1 MGVDWRSVAH
11 RNISCYFMSE
21 AKSFLLIRP
30 RLFNFLDKVALVTAS
45 SAIKLAEH
53 QVLLDVVVVPVF
65 THKLDP
71 QPNQEL
77 LKVYLDQLRPDML
90 VVNV

>member
-1 MGVDWRSVAH
+1 MAAAVLRVLQEIMLRD
-11 RNISCYFMSE
+11 N
-21 AKSFLLIRP
+21 
-30 RLFNFLDKVALVTAS
+30 
-45 SAIKLAEH
+45 
-53 QVLLDVVVVPVF
+53 QVDVVVVPVF

>member
-1 MGVDWRSVAH
+1 
-11 RNISCYFMSE
+11 MSE

-53 QVLLDVVVVPVF
+53 QVLLDVVVVPA
-65 THKLDP
+65 
-71 QPNQEL
+71 
-77 LKVYLDQLRPDML
+77 
-90 VVNV
+90 